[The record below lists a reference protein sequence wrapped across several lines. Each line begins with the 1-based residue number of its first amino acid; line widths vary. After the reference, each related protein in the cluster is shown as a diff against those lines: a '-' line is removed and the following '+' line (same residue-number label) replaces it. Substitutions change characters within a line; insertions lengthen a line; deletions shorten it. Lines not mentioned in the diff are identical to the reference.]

1 MSKWLVGSSKIKRF
15 ACFNNISVSTT
26 RPFSPPESK
35 EISLKTSS
43 PLKLNKAR
51 LLRISVLVILGKLSL
66 ISLKIVLSI
75 ASVLCS

>member
-43 PLKLNKAR
+43 PLKLNKAE
-51 LLRISVLVILGKLSL
+51 VVAN
-66 ISLKIVLSI
+66 LSI
-75 ASVLCS
+75 RHLRKIITNFIKNSFIHC